1 MSISVND
8 VMRTALLN
16 NASSA
21 YGAAGNTSSAFSTML
36 LEALSDGDDARNDN
50 QSFLPDTSST
60 YALLSCLLNSGLNNS
75 SNLML
80 LSLCSALYGDGSIP
94 LTGITNPYAS
104 TAAAAKVYAKQG
116 EGIIPANPSK
126 PAQPAITSNPGNRS
140 AALYTAVINQFNVE
154 TNERYQPDGG
164 TYCNIFVWDVTS
176 AMGAEIPHYYDAKT
190 GVPMSY
196 GDKGANQMN
205 ANAMYNWLHKY
216 GSQYG
221 WTEVTPE
228 KAQQLANE
236 GHPVVTALYRNGAHG
251 HVQMVCPSRDGVYD
265 AKRGVTIAQAG
276 RRLTSYRP
284 ITQIYNSS
292 LSKVSYF
299 AHI

>member
-8 VMRTALLN
+8 VMQTAMLK

-21 YGAAGNTSSAFSTML
+21 YGAAGNTQSAFSSVL
-36 LEALSDGDDARNDN
+36 LEALNDADSAGNDN

-60 YALLSCLLNSGLNNS
+60 YALLSCLLSSGMGDS
-75 SNLML
+75 SNMMLM
-80 LSLCSALYGDGSIP
+80 SLCNALYGDGSMS
-94 LTGITNPYAS
+94 LTGITNPYAD
-104 TAAAAKVYAKQG
+104 TAAAYENPGNAD
-116 EGIIPANPSK
+116 IPANPSK
-126 PAQPAITSNPGNRS
+126 PAQPAVTSSAGNRS
-140 AALYTAVINQFNVE
+140 GALYSAVIDQFSVE

-176 AMGAEIPHYYDAKT
+176 AMGAEIPHYYDVKT
-190 GVPMSY
+190 GTPMSY

-205 ANAMYNWLHKY
+205 ANGIYNWLHKF
-216 GSQYG
+216 GGQYG

-228 KAQQLANE
+228 KAQMLANE
-236 GHPVVTALYRNGAHG
+236 GHPVVTALYRNGQHG
-251 HVQMVCPSRDGVYD
+251 HVQVVCPSEDGAYD

-284 ITQIYNSS
+284 ITKIYNSS
-292 LSKVSYF
+292 LPKVSYF